1 MNTVMS
7 KELNT
12 TTTEPRLDEDE
23 AVSHSA
29 ANQTKERYEEAN
41 DHLHGY
47 EEGVRRLYE
56 SAARLAGGRFAFH
69 IGGQQSEF
77 AAAREA
83 ELEIL
88 EREPSGNAPAT
99 DPDFVG
105 GEHQVFLRHPPVG
118 VFKQTLPG
126 FYGRIL
132 DEKMLLDPRTFLNV
146 RRLAMRGAL
155 PSEYVLRWAVTQ
167 DVFGLQTDY
176 LGIVQPAGEEPEMA
190 VGQAFITENPDDPAT
205 LEDVAALFEA
215 HGFARVDSKLIV
227 NPEIQ
232 EVTWYR
238 QRDGLL
244 ITDAHARNFRKD
256 LSGLLI
262 PIDLVITV
270 IPSGACTILPQPD
283 AQWQPSYLKNERK
296 N

>member
-1 MNTVMS
+1 MNTN
-7 KELNT
+7 LNET
-12 TTTEPRLDEDE
+12 PPERRLDEDE

-47 EEGVRRLYE
+47 EESVRRLYE
-56 SAARLAGGRFAFH
+56 SATRLAGGCPALH
-69 IGGQQSEF
+69 LGGQQSEF
-77 AAAREA
+77 ASSREA
-83 ELEIL
+83 QLNLLAE
-88 EREPSGNAPAT
+88 EPLAVPPEKEPN
-99 DPDFVG
+99 FVG
-105 GEHQVFLRHPPVG
+105 GEHQVFLQHPPVG

-132 DEKMLLDPRTFLNV
+132 VEKTLLDPRTFLNV
-146 RRLAMRGAL
+146 RKLAMRGAL
-155 PSEYVLRWAVTQ
+155 PSEYLLRWAVTL
-167 DVFGLQTDY
+167 DVFGLQTSY
-176 LGIVQPAGEEPEMA
+176 LGVVRPEGEEPEMA
-190 VGQAFITENPDDPAT
+190 VGQAFITESIDDPAT
-205 LEDVAALFEA
+205 LEDVAALLEA

-283 AQWQPSYLKNERK
+283 AQWQPSYLKNEVK